1 MSTQACTRTRNT
13 VRLSAHFRINPAA
26 STPEHRVPYHSIVAM
41 EIDLT
46 DAVESHADRLLLWQR
61 LLHPS
66 AVAHFL
72 GGEATDARPLD
83 TDDNGA
89 AHGHTFRIKGVGGG
103 VFHARIDRQAEH
115 TMVAYVVWSE
125 RMPESPLLLTY
136 TIDASADR
144 TLLRGVVAM
153 DIPVEEVL
161 ASFGPLA
168 LIMKPF
174 APELTRRFSA
184 RQLRKQL
191 IAIAAQTRSIPGQ

>member
-1 MSTQACTRTRNT
+1 
-13 VRLSAHFRINPAA
+13 
-26 STPEHRVPYHSIVAM
+26 M

-46 DAVESHADRLLLWQR
+46 DAVESHADRMLLWQR

-83 TDDNGA
+83 SDNTGT
-89 AHGHTFRIKGVGGG
+89 AHGHTFRINGVGGG
-103 VFHARIDRQAEH
+103 IFHARIDRQAEH
-115 TMVAYVVWSE
+115 TTVAYVVWSE
-125 RMPESPLLLTY
+125 KMPESPILLTY
-136 TIDASADR
+136 TIDRSADR
-144 TLLRGVVAM
+144 TLLRGVLAM

-161 ASFGPLA
+161 ASFGLLG

-174 APELTRRFSA
+174 APELARRFSA

-191 IAIAAQTRSIPGQ
+191 ITIATQTH